1 MRRLLLLCWL
11 LPAPAL
17 AAEGAA
23 TDPILADVTRE
34 QPVFFLLE
42 PGELR
47 SSDYAV
53 EWSGDPVP
61 GVQASIEPGSLQW
74 VRAGGDQGV
83 LRLPRAR
90 ILVVASDAE
99 AATVSAAGST
109 QALARDESG
118 ALSARM
124 LVPLVSGDANPVTVR
139 LTRSGAAAEGELRIR
154 FRPRGPGAAAG
165 RIFVDTTCSAW
176 GVRAE
181 SSGSASDEW
190 MYVGCRVDEA
200 ESEGHRT
207 SSLELVV
214 FWDGVGGTIGIDGV
228 DTPSGGA
235 SVWSIRASSSPGSV
249 SLRAG
254 DHAVTLQY
262 RVPSQPRHGFV
273 GLGLGPY
280 YDSFRD
286 SGIDTQRAHR
296 VEPLATAY
304 GSFVLSPTSRLVAF
318 NATPMRKGAYS
329 DTGLY
334 LQRKTSE
341 TLDRRVVFNVFL
353 GAHLLY
359 FQARGKPFFRP
370 SAPQGVEVMVRDVGP
385 RGRNLTLGGLVNP
398 GIGGRSYYNG
408 WLRWGSS
415 RLFLEL
421 NYIGW
426 NERAIDPSTAGDTID
441 LKSFGLSLGGQLF
454 RFL

>member
-1 MRRLLLLCWL
+1 
-11 LPAPAL
+11 
-17 AAEGAA
+17 
-23 TDPILADVTRE
+23 
-34 QPVFFLLE
+34 
-42 PGELR
+42 
-47 SSDYAV
+47 
-53 EWSGDPVP
+53 
-61 GVQASIEPGSLQW
+61 
-74 VRAGGDQGV
+74 V
-83 LRLPRAR
+83 LRLPRGR

-109 QALARDESG
+109 QGLARDASG

-139 LTRSGAAAEGELRIR
+139 VTRDGSPLEGELRIR
-154 FRPRGPGAAAG
+154 FRPRGGEQAG
-165 RIFVDTTCSAW
+165 RVFVDTTCSAW

-207 SSLELVV
+207 SSLEIVV
-214 FWDGVGGTIGIDGV
+214 FWDGVGATIDVDGIA
-228 DTPSGGA
+228 TPSRGA

-254 DHAVTLQY
+254 DHSVMLHY
-262 RVPSQPRHGFV
+262 GVPAEPRHGFV
-273 GLGLGPY
+273 GLGIGPY

-286 SGIDTQRAHR
+286 SGIDTQRVQR

-304 GSFVLSPTSRLVAF
+304 GSFGLSPTSRLVAF

-341 TLDRRVVFNVFL
+341 TLDRRVVFSVFL

-370 SAPQGVEVMVRDVGP
+370 SAPQGVEVMVRDAGP
-385 RGRNLTLGGLVNP
+385 RGKNLTLGGLVNP

-408 WLRWGSS
+408 WLRWGSA

-441 LKSFGLSLGGQLF
+441 LKSFGVSLGGQLF